1 MTLARAIVRLAAWLV
16 PAGLRARW
24 REEWLGEIEGQRAE
38 GNGQRRGRRGKGE
51 GWKTLR
57 AALGAPW
64 DAFSARWTTTVPDDP
79 SLEPQAS
86 TLETVV
92 GTWLVRTVPRLL
104 DLKLAVRAA
113 RATPLLSLTA
123 VCALSVGIGLSTAAF
138 TVVKAA
144 FYSQLLTPDGASILE
159 LEDYDRAGGWELPI
173 TLEEFARRR
182 EAITSFSEVAAYR
195 QRTSAIT
202 LAGRE
207 DVRQAAYVTP
217 NIFRVVGVPPMAGR
231 DLSEQD
237 AMPAGGDA
245 ALIGETLARQRF
257 RTADAAVGQI
267 VRVDGHGYTIVGV
280 IPASCRFPFDADV
293 WVTLQSA
300 TASASAPAQAVKV
313 VGRAHTD
320 VAIQTAEAELVAAA
334 SQVPPVRGEERAQ
347 RVVPFGALARGPE
360 AQSVGWSIVGAL
372 VMLLLVS
379 SANVANLLLARAA
392 GRQRELTVRMAL
404 GAHRGRLIAGLV
416 LEAAVL
422 GASAAVLGFVCAG
435 AALSAFKR
443 VVDDLPYWVTL
454 QPDGAVAAFVIGVAS
469 LATLCASVG
478 PALRVTRG
486 SPLDALR
493 RSQST
498 IRFGRLSTVLIVGE
512 TALAIGLLTG
522 AALLGRGLVGF
533 GYHAYRL
540 PEDRLLIAQLYF
552 GAPARSD
559 ESAASDA
566 ASRRAASQKFLR
578 EVRASQRELADRLS
592 AVPGVRLVGFG
603 WQFPGN
609 ERSNAPVEIDRPGEP
624 SELVTTRVAQA
635 GENFF
640 GVLNASVLRGRDF
653 TIAERESAAPVA
665 IVNEPFVRRYF
676 RDLDPIGQRIRIQR
690 FERSDEWR
698 EIVGVVP
705 DLALNPGDPARGD
718 GVYAPP
724 SSINVVRLAVLVDGR
739 PEPFVPLIH
748 EAARVVPLR
757 PEVQWT
763 RTLGAQMAKPV
774 ALFRGLGVGL
784 VALGGVAL
792 VLACTGLH
800 AIVAFSLTQ
809 RRRELAVRIALGA
822 GAATL
827 ARALLSRTLR
837 QLAMGAIGGALVGM
851 LVTRIIDV
859 TPDVMPFDVPRGD
872 ASLLLLM
879 TLLLT
884 GAGVLACASPLKR
897 ALALR
902 PLDWLRES

>member
-1 MTLARAIVRLAAWLV
+1 
-16 PAGLRARW
+16 
-24 REEWLGEIEGQRAE
+24 
-38 GNGQRRGRRGKGE
+38 
-51 GWKTLR
+51 
-57 AALGAPW
+57 
-64 DAFSARWTTTVPDDP
+64 
-79 SLEPQAS
+79 
-86 TLETVV
+86 
-92 GTWLVRTVPRLL
+92 
-104 DLKLAVRAA
+104 
-113 RATPLLSLTA
+113 
-123 VCALSVGIGLSTAAF
+123 
-138 TVVKAA
+138 
-144 FYSQLLTPDGASILE
+144 
-159 LEDYDRAGGWELPI
+159 
-173 TLEEFARRR
+173 
-182 EAITSFSEVAAYR
+182 
-195 QRTSAIT
+195 
-202 LAGRE
+202 
-207 DVRQAAYVTP
+207 
-217 NIFRVVGVPPMAGR
+217 
-231 DLSEQD
+231 
-237 AMPAGGDA
+237 
-245 ALIGETLARQRF
+245 
-257 RTADAAVGQI
+257 
-267 VRVDGHGYTIVGV
+267 
-280 IPASCRFPFDADV
+280 
-293 WVTLQSA
+293 
-300 TASASAPAQAVKV
+300 
-313 VGRAHTD
+313 
-320 VAIQTAEAELVAAA
+320 
-334 SQVPPVRGEERAQ
+334 
-347 RVVPFGALARGPE
+347 
-360 AQSVGWSIVGAL
+360 
-372 VMLLLVS
+372 ML
-379 SANVANLLLARAA
+379 
-392 GRQRELTVRMAL
+392 
-404 GAHRGRLIAGLV
+404 
-416 LEAAVL
+416 
-422 GASAAVLGFVCAG
+422 
-435 AALSAFKR
+435 
-443 VVDDLPYWVTL
+443 
-454 QPDGAVAAFVIGVAS
+454 FVIGVAS

-559 ESAASDA
+559 EPGASDV
-566 ASRRAASQKFLR
+566 ASRRAALRKFLG
-578 EVRASQRELADRLS
+578 EVRASQRQLADRLS

-609 ERSNAPVEIDRPGEP
+609 ERSNAPVEIDRPGQA
-624 SELVTTRVAQA
+624 SEVVTTRVAQA

-640 GVLNASVLRGRDF
+640 AVLNASVLRGRDF
-653 TIAERESAAPVA
+653 TIAERETAAPVA
-665 IVNEPFVRRYF
+665 IVNEPFARRYF

-739 PEPFVPLIH
+739 PESFVPLIH
-748 EAARVVPLR
+748 EAARGVPLR
-757 PEVQWT
+757 PEVRWT

-837 QLAMGAIGGALVGM
+837 QLAMGAIGGGLIAV
-851 LVTRIIDV
+851 LVTRVVDV
-859 TPDVMPFDVPRGD
+859 IPFVIPFDIPRGD
-872 ASLLLLM
+872 GLLLLLM
-879 TLLLT
+879 MLLLT
-884 GAGVLACASPLKR
+884 GAGILACASPLKQ

-902 PLDWLRES
+902 PLDWLREG